1 MESARLEKVVLRLIE
16 LLVVI
21 AIIAILASILIPS
34 LAAAKTKSNSIKC
47 LSNLHQIHM
56 EQRAAIDDDGGRYS
70 QPEWL
75 GVINQANFTSNPQ
88 GLWRVKHWGMTNEG
102 WICPAAP
109 ERSANRRRTVPFAYP
124 AHAYRARLIWFS
136 LMAMLRR

>member
-1 MESARLEKVVLRLIE
+1 MHSARVQKRGFTLIE

-34 LAAAKTKSNSIKC
+34 LSAAKAKANSIKC
-47 LSNLHQIHM
+47 LSNLHQIHIG
-56 EQRAAIDDDGGRYS
+56 QRAAVDDDGGRYS
-70 QPEWL
+70 QPEWM

-109 ERSANRRRTVPFAYP
+109 ERSAKQRRPVPFAYP
-124 AHAYRARLIWFS
+124 SHAY
-136 LMAMLRR
+136 